1 MAIVWV
7 WATVRLPAAAQRLI
21 RQAGLE
27 DATRNLSTR
36 RDPTGHRV
44 GCPSEYPFLGPHA
57 HECLGFQNSF
67 QDPCCNTRNPVMPP
81 KAFISFLIQ
90 YQAWWRRGHKSQPR
104 DTPPAPRI
112 GLGCFKEVENLKQE
126 QSPSGQAPVAASLDS
141 RISLA
146 VVVFYGA
153 DGLHWRILARTRTPE
168 VRQITLALPLAPR
181 GWVDLLTGNCS
192 LGFIVAGHQRV

>member
-90 YQAWWRRGHKSQPR
+90 YQAWWRRGHKVHRSPLSDTAFVSLSTSIRRKNFHHAFLTPR
-104 DTPPAPRI
+104 HKI
-112 GLGCFKEVENLKQE
+112 EEGHM
-126 QSPSGQAPVAASLDS
+126 SGRGAF
-141 RISLA
+141 LA
-146 VVVFYGA
+146 RFLFDGA
-153 DGLHWRILARTRTPE
+153 DPA
-168 VRQITLALPLAPR
+168 R